1 MLVLIAALFTL
12 PLQLSAQYFVSD
24 SFDDRSIDPKWSIE
38 EIGPAE
44 VVEYHDTLRNLD
56 FLKLRTLYE
65 TDELTRSEAKV
76 YQILPSIVQENF
88 HQNPNDC
95 FCLNVYG
102 GGPWWYNKIHYYD
115 TTSYHYS
122 RAKAN
127 FYAKFS
133 NGDILKTV
141 FYLSPQGLPDSLNVF
156 ITYPAFV
163 FRGIIL

>member
-24 SFDDRSIDPKWSIE
+24 SFDDCFIDPKWSIE
-38 EIGPAE
+38 KIEPAE
-44 VVEYHDTLRNLD
+44 VVEYYDDLRSLD
-56 FLKLRTLYE
+56 LLKLKTLYE
-65 TDELTRSEAKV
+65 TDSLTRSEAKV

-88 HQNPNDC
+88 HQNPNDS
-95 FCLNVYG
+95 FYLNVYG
-102 GGPWWYNKIHYYD
+102 GGPFWYNTIHYYD
-115 TTSYHYS
+115 KTSGHYS

-133 NGDILKTV
+133 NGDILKIV
-141 FYLSPQGLPDSLNVF
+141 FYQFSQRLSDPDLVL